1 MSPVKFPPPP
11 PPPPAQ
17 EKAAPPPSV
26 SRKLTSPFSWLSRN
40 TSSKKV
46 ESSPPPAS
54 DRRNT
59 GASINTLGSNTEPL
73 SRIDDEGNL
82 QSPKRSSQVSLRDRF
97 KILRMRE
104 EAGITLNDDT
114 NGEPE
119 AVGLGIGGPASNAGE
134 EQASGPTSPSSAT
147 VARQPTINPALAPG
161 TAVGF
166 ATGPAGDADEP
177 VDWDLWQSVVNEGP
191 AAIARTS
198 PEELNRAIANGIPQ
212 VIRGVIWQV
221 LAQSQSAELE
231 GMYKELVARGTDK
244 EYAGK
249 TPNLGNGLINGNGK
263 EKESIASSSSSI
275 HSDYSTP
282 ATTNGST
289 NAGPPSP
296 SSESAEDSAKSQA
309 KLVADRKQSTAAIIK
324 LEKTI
329 KRDLGAR
336 TSYSKYVMAA
346 GLQDGL
352 FGICKA
358 YALYDDAVGYAQ
370 GMNFIAMPLLFNMPE
385 EEAFSLFVTLMNKF
399 GLRELFVHDMA
410 GLHLHLYQFE
420 RLLEEFEPALYCHL
434 RRREVKP
441 QLYATQWFL
450 TLFAYRFPL
459 QLVLRIYDLILS
471 EGLES
476 AILKFGIVLMQK
488 NAETLLGMKDM
499 SALTTFLK
507 ERLFDVYIDKA
518 PSANSILENG
528 FFGSTA
534 GIDKEV
540 YRADMLVRDAVAVKI
555 SPEMLKQY
563 TAEWKEQRRIDKDR
577 EDELRDLKDKV
588 SSLETKRRL
597 LESRAEQSDMEHV
610 QLASELIKTKMDNE
624 QLGEENE
631 TLKTKT
637 EELQKIVNSQPE
649 EVEARLK
656 SEMETVMQKN
666 IVVHNENRAL
676 EEQMAEM
683 EKELVATKM
692 QWATVS
698 RALEYTLDD
707 RLC

>member
-1 MSPVKFPPPP
+1 
-11 PPPPAQ
+11 
-17 EKAAPPPSV
+17 
-26 SRKLTSPFSWLSRN
+26 
-40 TSSKKV
+40 
-46 ESSPPPAS
+46 
-54 DRRNT
+54 
-59 GASINTLGSNTEPL
+59 
-73 SRIDDEGNL
+73 
-82 QSPKRSSQVSLRDRF
+82 
-97 KILRMRE
+97 MRE
-104 EAGITLNDDT
+104 EAGITMTDET
-114 NGEPE
+114 NAESGTTGI
-119 AVGLGIGGPASNAGE
+119 GLGIGSPTSTAGDE
-134 EQASGPTSPSSAT
+134 HASGPTSPSAGPL
-147 VARQPTINPALAPG
+147 ARQPTINPALAPG
-161 TAVGF
+161 TAAGF
-166 ATGPAGDADEP
+166 ASGPAGDTEP

-191 AAIARTS
+191 TAIARTS
-198 PEELNRAIANGIPQ
+198 PEELSRAIANGIPQ

-221 LAQSQSAELE
+221 LAQSKSEELE

-244 EYAGK
+244 EHMAVK
-249 TPNLGNGLINGNGK
+249 TSNMSNGHANGNGK
-263 EKESIASSSSSI
+263 EKESIASSSSSV

-289 NAGPPSP
+289 NAPLPSP
-296 SSESAEDSAKSQA
+296 SITSESFEDPIKAQARLTAE
-309 KLVADRKQSTAAIIK
+309 RKQSAVAVSK

-385 EEAFSLFVTLMNKF
+385 EEAFSLFVTLMNKY
-399 GLRELFVHDMA
+399 GLRDLFVHDMA

-499 SALTTFLK
+499 ATLTTFLK

-534 GIDKEV
+534 GVDKEV
-540 YRADMLVRDAVAVKI
+540 YRADMLVKDAVAVKVT
-555 SPEMLKQY
+555 PEMLKQY
-563 TAEWKEQRRIDKDR
+563 TAEWKEQRRVDKER
-577 EDELRDLKDKV
+577 ETELHGLKDKV
-588 SSLETKRRL
+588 ATLETKVRL

-610 QLASELIKTKMDNE
+610 QVASELIKTKVENE
-624 QLGEENE
+624 QVADENE
-631 TLKTKT
+631 TLKTKV
-637 EELQKIVNSQPE
+637 EELQKIVDTQPE

-666 IVVHNENRAL
+666 IIVHNENRAL

-698 RALEYTLDD
+698 LLQFIPIDHSDTKADQRRARESQAKVE
-707 RLC
+707 